1 MSQEENLAVVRRNID
16 SYDDDVETWLDTL
29 DPSISWYPGE
39 EHPAVV
45 RGREA
50 ALRSRERWR
59 ETFAEGT
66 QGYEIEELR
75 GQGENVCSA
84 LRGWGRGRE
93 SGIDIGTHVYAHWKV
108 RNGKIVYC
116 REYTTRAEALEA
128 AGLSE

>member
-1 MSQEENLAVVRRNID
+1 MSQEENLAVVRRNIE
-16 SYDDDVETWLDTL
+16 SFGDDVETWLDTL
-29 DPSISWYPGE
+29 DPSIRWYPEE
-39 EHPAVV
+39 EHHALL

-66 QGYEIEELR
+66 HGAEIEELR
-75 GQGENVCSA
+75 GQGENVFSA
-84 LRGWGRGRE
+84 LREWGQGWG
-93 SGIDIGTHVYAHWKV
+93 SGIGVETHTYAHWKV

-116 REYTTRAEALEA
+116 YEHTTRAEALEA